1 MTTITANSSTGH
13 NDKSGDTE
21 YRVPTG
27 NKGGYSDLYA
37 RGGVLQVGA
46 LDRYP
51 ELLHAISTRT
61 APDGDDWNLTA
72 KRGSP
77 QHPPS
82 PETALANRE
91 KLAGLLGISLD
102 RVVGCR
108 QMHGTHVARVY
119 ERDGGRGMTPD
130 NPSIE
135 DTDAMLTD
143 VQGLYLM
150 ALSADCPPVFF
161 YDPERSVIGL
171 AHSGWKGTV
180 GRIAGN
186 VVEAMVDD
194 FGSDVRNIV
203 AVVGPGIGP
212 CCYSV
217 GENVIEAVEGAFMNA
232 WGGEQAA
239 LLEKRGGLVYFNL
252 RETIRRALLE
262 AGVVPE
268 NITVEEVCTADNLE
282 MFYSHR
288 GEHGQCGLFGAVLG
302 MNPGTGQK
310 G

>member
-1 MTTITANSSTGH
+1 
-13 NDKSGDTE
+13 
-21 YRVPTG
+21 
-27 NKGGYSDLYA
+27 
-37 RGGVLQVGA
+37 VGA

-61 APDGDDWNLTA
+61 APDGNDWNLTA

-82 PETALANRE
+82 QQTALANRE
-91 KLAGLLGISLD
+91 KLAGLLGIPLD
-102 RVVGCR
+102 RIVGCR
-108 QMHGTHVARVY
+108 QMHGNRVARVS

-143 VQGLYLM
+143 VPGLYLM
-150 ALSADCPPVFF
+150 ALSADCPPVFL
-161 YDPERSVIGL
+161 YDPARRVVGL

-186 VVEAMVDD
+186 TVEAMVDD
-194 FGSDVRNIV
+194 FGSDVRDIV

-217 GENVIEAVEGAFMNA
+217 GENVIEAVESAFMRP
-232 WGGEQAA
+232 WDGEKA
-239 LLEKRGGLVYFNL
+239 LLQKRDGLVYFNL
-252 RETIRRALLE
+252 RETIRRSLLE
-262 AGVVPE
+262 AGVAPE
-268 NITVEEVCTADNLE
+268 NITVEEVCTAHNLDVL
-282 MFYSHR
+282 FSHR
-288 GEHGQCGLFGAVLG
+288 AEHGQCGLFGAVLG
-302 MNPGTGQK
+302 VKPE
-310 G
+310 